1 MREVNELNLKKESKI
16 TAKTVFLYLLVFFL
30 FSPFSGV
37 TSMIGMVGDTCMQ
50 IKIGLD
56 DLAQGKLITDEI
68 YSWHENL
75 VFTAHESGWY
85 LLLGLMYKAFKLWG
99 VIAVGAAF
107 IYATGFTAINYVK
120 DKAHPFMIAAVV
132 ILTPFLEGFPDYNV
146 RPSVTSIFAVT
157 LLIVTFLSG
166 RKAIVKASVFA
177 VSCLFLG
184 WLQGGILPLF
194 FLVFIVLIA
203 VELIYRNFKDAGVL
217 VIGAAAGFVLSLLNP
232 MGIRSYLFGLTQ
244 SGATDIWAIVDEW
257 NPAHFSI
264 LQMVLILLVF
274 VGFMT
279 GDGVKN
285 FEKKTVTKLL
295 LLCMFFIM
303 SCVYKR
309 FIVYYSVSYLMFAP
323 EQYEALLKWA
333 CEKVFRFKKLPSV
346 DLSDSFY
353 RILAV
358 VCVLMLGVTA
368 YLYIPKYLPT
378 GTMSDIE
385 KMAAYDPGAVE
396 FIKENGY
403 EKIFNSFDTGSWLAF
418 HDVKVH
424 IDNRIDPF
432 MSEFSPEDHI
442 RGQMGIGTLAE
453 MDMFRGRYDNDAFL
467 INTGDGYSYL
477 LYEIETYA
485 SDRYRVVY
493 DNVVESS
500 IDGIGSV
507 RWIVIECI

>member
-1 MREVNELNLKKESKI
+1 MRELNELNLRKESRF
-16 TAKTVFLYLLVFFL
+16 TAKTLFLYLLVLFL

-56 DLAQGKLITDEI
+56 DIAQGRLITDEI

-85 LLLGLMYKAFKLWG
+85 LILGFMYKMFKLWG

-107 IYATGFTAINYVK
+107 IYAAAFTAITYVK
-120 DKAHPFMIAAVV
+120 DKAHPFIIAAVV
-132 ILTPFLEGFPDYNV
+132 IFTPMLEGYPDYNV

-157 LLIVTFLSG
+157 LLITTFLSK
-166 RKAIVKASVFA
+166 RKALVKAAVFA

-194 FLVFIVLIA
+194 FLVYLVLIA
-203 VELIYRNFKDAGVL
+203 ITLVYREFKDAGIL
-217 VIGAAAGFVLSLLNP
+217 ASGAIAGFILSLLNP
-232 MGIRSYLFGLTQ
+232 MGIRSYLFGLKQ
-244 SGATDIWAIVDEW
+244 SGATDIWAVVDEW

-264 LQMVLILLVF
+264 VQMVLILLVF
-274 VGFMT
+274 VGFMC
-279 GDGVKN
+279 GDGVKK
-285 FEKKTVTKLL
+285 FEKKTITKLA

-309 FIVYYSVSYLMFAP
+309 FIVYYSVAYLMFAP
-323 EQYEALLKWA
+323 EQYEALLKWI
-333 CEKVFRFKKLPSV
+333 CTEVIKVKKMPSV
-346 DLSDSFY
+346 NLSDSFY
-353 RILAV
+353 RILSV

-385 KMAAYDPGAVE
+385 KMAAYDPQAVE
-396 FIKENGY
+396 FIKQQGY
-403 EKIFNSFDTGSWLAF
+403 TKIFNSFDTGSWLAF
-418 HDVKVH
+418 NDVKVH

-442 RGQMGIGTLAE
+442 RGQMGIGSLAE
-453 MDMFRGRYDNDAFL
+453 LDMFRGRYNNDAFL
-467 INTGDGYSYL
+467 INTGEGYSYL
-477 LYEIETYA
+477 LYEIDQYA

-500 IDGIGSV
+500 IDGVGSV